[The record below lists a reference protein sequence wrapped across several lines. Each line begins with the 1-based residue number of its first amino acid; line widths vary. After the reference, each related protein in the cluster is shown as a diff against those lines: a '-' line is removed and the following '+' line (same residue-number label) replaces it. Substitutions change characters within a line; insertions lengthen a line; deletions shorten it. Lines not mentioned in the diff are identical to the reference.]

1 MPNNIP
7 RQSDCAKLFGN
18 PAAPGWGND
27 HIVHVETPWQL
38 MMGDIHI
45 PYIKINNIAAESLKR
60 VIEKTWDACNKSTDK
75 IHQIHADQFSGDWV
89 IRQMRGLHTT
99 SMHAYGLAIDFDA
112 PHNPLGSSH
121 GFFTAQN
128 PLVRAFESEGWTWG
142 GSWSH
147 RPDSMHFQY
156 ATVG

>member
-142 GSWSH
+142 GSWSN